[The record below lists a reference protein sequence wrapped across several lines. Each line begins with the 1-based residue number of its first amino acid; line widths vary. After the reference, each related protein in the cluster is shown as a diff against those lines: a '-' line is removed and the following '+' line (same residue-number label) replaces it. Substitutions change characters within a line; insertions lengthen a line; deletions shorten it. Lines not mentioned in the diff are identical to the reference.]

1 MCVALAIIAMPFTHF
16 PDSTPRM
23 LVVLCALP
31 LGVVCLIAAV
41 RRGDRAALAA
51 TVFVAWVV
59 LCAWLA
65 DARGMA
71 LLGSFGRDT
80 SALVI
85 AAGFGLWAIGR
96 RVTERGRAILP
107 TVLLGCLGLSACF
120 GLLQV
125 LVRASGGGL
134 VGLVGGRAHGLGGGH
149 IYFGATMAG
158 AACLVAVTQRARSWQ
173 WCALVFVFAASANPP
188 GSRFPV
194 AVGFVAGIVVLG
206 LRRDVKAVHH
216 LVRRV
221 RRRRAGLRRT
231 SRWSPVPRAPL
242 IVPAPRRAVGSTH
255 GSTRGAPSSIVP
267 SSGGDPSASEARF
280 RVDSRR
286 NSRRCMP
293 RTSSARSGGT
303 PTT

>member
-1 MCVALAIIAMPFTHF
+1 
-16 PDSTPRM
+16 
-23 LVVLCALP
+23 
-31 LGVVCLIAAV
+31 
-41 RRGDRAALAA
+41 
-51 TVFVAWVV
+51 
-59 LCAWLA
+59 
-65 DARGMA
+65 MA

-107 TVLLGCLGLSACF
+107 TVLLACLGLSACF

-173 WCALVFVFAASANPP
+173 WCTLVFVFAASANLS

-194 AVGFVAGIVVLG
+194 AVGFIAGIVVLG
-206 LRRDVKAVHH
+206 LRRDVKSAITWCGLYVAAVLASAYVLS
-216 LVRRV
+216 LVPGTESAAD
-221 RRRRAGLRRT
+221 RAGSEASGRFDAWQYA
-231 SRWSPVPRAPL
+231 WSAFLDRPVFGWG
-242 IVPAPRRAVGSTH
+242 PAGF
-255 GSTRGAPSSIVP
+255 RGASPGSILA
-267 SSGGDPSASEARF
+267 G
-280 RVDSRR
+280 

-303 PTT
+303 PIT